1 MRLTLA
7 DASATRKLGK
17 SLAEILAPGD
27 LVILVGDLG
36 AGKTTLAQGIGAG
49 LGVEGTV
56 ASPTFIIARAHRP
69 APGRPALIHADAYR
83 LRSLAELD
91 DLDLDESVAEAVTVV
106 EWGAGIAEVL
116 AESYLVIT
124 LERER
129 GGAMEDPE
137 AGVRVVTIEGH
148 GPRWEGVAL
157 GSWEGVALGLG
168 EGVALGRFA
177 PPLA

>member
-7 DASATRKLGK
+7 DASATRELGR
-17 SLAEILAPGD
+17 SLAAILVPGD

-49 LGVEGTV
+49 LGVQGTV

-69 APGRPALIHADAYR
+69 APGRPALIHVDAYR
-83 LRSLAELD
+83 LGSLAELD
-91 DLDLDESVAEAVTVV
+91 DLDLDESVDEAVTVV
-106 EWGAGIAEVL
+106 EWGAGLAEVL
-116 AESYLVIT
+116 AESHLVVT

-129 GGAMEDPE
+129 GGALDDPQ
-137 AGVRVVTIEGH
+137 AGVRTVSVEGR

-157 GSWEGVALGLG
+157 GHIA
-168 EGVALGRFA
+168 A
-177 PPLA
+177 PLA

>member
-83 LRSLAELD
+83 LTSLAELD
-91 DLDLDESVAEAVTVV
+91 DLDLDESVDEAVTVV

-116 AESYLVIT
+116 AESYLVVT
-124 LERER
+124 LERDR
-129 GGAMEDPE
+129 GGAAEDPE
-137 AGVRVVTIEGH
+137 EGVRTVTVEGH
-148 GPRWEGVAL
+148 GPRWDNGAL
-157 GSWEGVALGLG
+157 DRIAAS
-168 EGVALGRFA
+168 
-177 PPLA
+177 LA

>member
-1 MRLTLA
+1 MRVTLA
-7 DASATRKLGK
+7 DVTATRQLGTH
-17 SLAEILAPGD
+17 LAGLLGPGD

-49 LGVEGTV
+49 LGVAGTV

-69 APGRPALIHADAYR
+69 APGRPALIHVDAYR
-83 LRSLAELD
+83 LGSLAELD
-91 DLDLDESVAEAVTVV
+91 DLDLDESVDEAVTVV

-129 GGAMEDPE
+129 GGALDDPE
-137 AGVRVVTIEGH
+137 AGVRTATIEGH
-148 GPRWEGVAL
+148 GPRWERVAL
-157 GSWEGVALGLG
+157 G
-168 EGVALGRFA
+168 
-177 PPLA
+177 P

>member
-7 DASATRKLGK
+7 DASATRELGRA
-17 SLAEILAPGD
+17 LAEILAPGD

-49 LGVEGTV
+49 LGVAGTV

-69 APGRPALIHADAYR
+69 APGRPALIHVDAYR
-83 LRSLAELD
+83 LSSLAELD
-91 DLDLDESVAEAVTVV
+91 DLDLDESIEAAVTVV

-116 AESYLVIT
+116 TESHLVIT

-129 GGAMEDPE
+129 GGEMDDPE
-137 AGVRVVTIEGH
+137 AGVRTVTIEGH

-157 GSWEGVALGLG
+157 GRI
-168 EGVALGRFA
+168 ALGRIA
-177 PPLA
+177 PALP

>member
-7 DASATRKLGK
+7 DASATRELGR
-17 SLAEILAPGD
+17 SLTEVLAPGD

-69 APGRPALIHADAYR
+69 APGRPALIHVDAYR
-83 LRSLAELD
+83 LGSLAELD
-91 DLDLDESVAEAVTVV
+91 DLDLDESIDDAVTVV

-116 AESYLVIT
+116 AESHLVIT

-129 GGAMEDPE
+129 GGAMGDPE
-137 AGVRVVTIEGH
+137 AGVRTATLEGH

-157 GSWEGVALGLG
+157 GRIAS
-168 EGVALGRFA
+168 
-177 PPLA
+177 PLP

>member
-7 DASATRKLGK
+7 DASATRELGRA
-17 SLAEILAPGD
+17 LADVLAPGD

-49 LGVEGTV
+49 LGVAGTV

-69 APGRPALIHADAYR
+69 APGRPALIHVDAYR
-83 LRSLAELD
+83 LGSLAELD
-91 DLDLDESVAEAVTVV
+91 DLDLDESVEDAVTIV

-116 AESYLVIT
+116 AESHLVIT

-129 GGAMEDPE
+129 GGGMDDPE
-137 AGVRVVTIEGH
+137 AGVRTVTLEGH
-148 GPRWEGVAL
+148 GPRWEGDALSPWEGDAL
-157 GSWEGVALGLG
+157 GSIAPAL
-168 EGVALGRFA
+168 A
-177 PPLA
+177 